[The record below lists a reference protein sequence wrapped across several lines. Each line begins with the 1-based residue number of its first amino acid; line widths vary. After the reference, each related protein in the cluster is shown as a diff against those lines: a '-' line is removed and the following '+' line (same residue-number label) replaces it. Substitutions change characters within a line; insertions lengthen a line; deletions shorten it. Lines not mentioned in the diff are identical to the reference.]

1 MFFPVLGRILT
12 VILGK
17 CLVKQGW
24 VAVSAVLCNFL
35 DRALREHQKTGSFLQ
50 SSDRQIGMGGNAD
63 FRFQPS
69 IDVGGGIMELFCQRL
84 RGDGFRCMFGQK
96 MHDRG
101 RQERV
106 GALLFI
112 QGVGKA
118 QKFALDIKRD
128 ETDCRAF
135 SETEVTAVQKRFRRS
150 AA

>member
-1 MFFPVLGRILT
+1 MFFPILGRILT

-69 IDVGGGIMELFCQRL
+69 IDVGGGIMELLRQRL
-84 RGDGFRCMFGQK
+84 RGDRFRCMFGQK
-96 MHDRG
+96 MHD
-101 RQERV
+101 
-106 GALLFI
+106 
-112 QGVGKA
+112 
-118 QKFALDIKRD
+118 
-128 ETDCRAF
+128 
-135 SETEVTAVQKRFRRS
+135 
-150 AA
+150 

>member
-1 MFFPVLGRILT
+1 MT

-101 RQERV
+101 RSERV

-118 QKFALDIKRD
+118 QKFARISNGF
-128 ETDCRAF
+128 CGA
-135 SETEVTAVQKRFRRS
+135 
-150 AA
+150 

>member
-1 MFFPVLGRILT
+1 MFFPILGRILT

-69 IDVGGGIMELFCQRL
+69 IDVGGGIMELFYQRL
-84 RGDGFRCMFGQK
+84 GSDGFRCMLGQK

-101 RQERV
+101 RV

-118 QKFALDIKRD
+118 QKFALDIKRIL
-128 ETDCRAF
+128 RRLMKQ
-135 SETEVTAVQKRFRRS
+135 TAELFQRRK
-150 AA
+150 

>member
-84 RGDGFRCMFGQK
+84 GGDGLRCMLGQK

-118 QKFALDIKRD
+118 QKFALDIKRVL
-128 ETDCRAF
+128 RRLMKQ
-135 SETEVTAVQKRFRRS
+135 TAELFQRRK
-150 AA
+150 